1 MFINN
6 FMSEQLIYSVQKQL
20 IELTNIKFSIK
31 YIETYICP
39 IFEYIIS
46 SKKKK
51 FLIAGSQ
58 GIGKSTL
65 LYILE
70 KNLKIIY
77 NKEILSLSLDDYY
90 LTKKQRVSLSKKIHP
105 LLITRGVPGTHDIKK
120 LLKHVRCFER
130 SIYPINI
137 PIFDKLNDDR
147 LTKVKKI
154 KTKADIL
161 ILEGWCCAS
170 PAVPNSFLKKNI
182 NQIEKIFD
190 RDLRWRNYY
199 NHQLQNQYARLFKK
213 FEKVIY
219 LKVPSF
225 SYIQNWRL
233 KQEKMMKT
241 RNNHIDAMD
250 RKQILEFILHYEKIT
265 KWMMKVLPSK
275 ANLTINVDKNQKIKK
290 ILFKK

>member
-1 MFINN
+1 ML
-6 FMSEQLIYSVQKQL
+6 EQLIYSVQKQL
-20 IELTNIKFSIK
+20 IELTNIKFSRK

-51 FLIAGSQ
+51 ILIAGSQ

-65 LYILE
+65 IHILE
-70 KNLKIIY
+70 NNLKTFY
-77 NKEILSLSLDDYY
+77 NKKILSLSLDDYY
-90 LTKKQRVSLSKKIHP
+90 LTKKQRDLLSKNIHP

-120 LLKHVRCFER
+120 IFKHMRCFER

-137 PIFDKLNDDR
+137 PIFDKINDDR
-147 LTKVKKI
+147 LIKVKKI

-161 ILEGWCCAS
+161 ILEGWCCGS
-170 PAVPNSFLKKNI
+170 PPVPNSFLIKNI
-182 NQIEKIFD
+182 NQIEKKFD
-190 RDLRWRNYY
+190 SDFRWRNYY
-199 NHQLQNQYARLFKK
+199 NHQLQNQYAKLFKK
-213 FEKVIY
+213 FDKVIY
-219 LKVPSF
+219 LKTPSF

-233 KQEKMMKT
+233 KQEKMMRK
-241 RNNHIDAMD
+241 RNNQFNYMNK
-250 RKQILEFILHYEKIT
+250 KQILKFIQHYEKIT

-290 ILFKK
+290 ILFKKITTG

>member
-1 MFINN
+1 MH
-6 FMSEQLIYSVQKQL
+6 EQHIYFLQKQL

-39 IFEYIIS
+39 IFKYIIS

-65 LYILE
+65 LYILK
-70 KNLKIIY
+70 KNLKTIY

-90 LTKKQRVSLSKKIHP
+90 LTKKQRISLSKKIHP
-105 LLITRGVPGTHDIKK
+105 LLLTRGVPGTHDIKK

-137 PIFDKLNDDR
+137 PIFDKINDDR

-154 KTKADIL
+154 KTKAEIL
-161 ILEGWCCAS
+161 ILEGWCCGS

-182 NQIEKIFD
+182 NHIEKIFD
-190 RDLRWRNYY
+190 EDLRWRNYY
-199 NHQLQNQYARLFKK
+199 NHQLQNQYAKLFKL
-213 FEKVIY
+213 FDKVIY
-219 LKVPSF
+219 LKAPSF
-225 SYIQNWRL
+225 SHIQNWRL
-233 KQEKMMKT
+233 KQEKMMVT
-241 RNNHIDAMD
+241 RNNDFGAMD
-250 RKQILEFILHYEKIT
+250 KNQIFEFIQHYEKIT

-275 ANLTINVDKNQKIKK
+275 ANITINVDKNQKIKK
-290 ILFKK
+290 LLFKKITTD